1 MNILFTNDDGYRAE
15 GIKILEK
22 YISKFGNVTIVAPEN
37 NQSTTSHSIS
47 LKPLRCKEVSNN
59 IYSSGWLT
67 S

>member
-1 MNILFTNDDGYRAE
+1 MNILLTNDDGYRAE

-47 LKPLRCKEVSNN
+47 LGSL
-59 IYSSGWLT
+59 
-67 S
+67 